1 LALSLAGEGA
11 AAQAT
16 SRQGPDAFLDAT
28 AETLFR
34 AAQANWLGIDRSVI
48 RYTAVIKQR
57 MAAGIRTPLKDRT
70 LVRNESAVRAFW
82 DRDHDALIQVLGA
95 RFQHPGEEE
104 ERDSEAWI
112 EDLMIDQP
120 FEPGGDRLLFGL
132 SDQDDQV
139 YQPDNQD
146 FWLAHPLGRGAD
158 TLYRY
163 QSGDTLTL
171 SFPDGRRLLTIQLDV
186 LPREAD
192 VHRLSGTLWIEP
204 ESGALVRAA
213 YRLARQFDAIRDIP
227 DLQAEEEAGEFRMVP
242 GLFKPWTFDMNMV
255 AIEYSLWEFKVW
267 LPRSMRVEGEA
278 AAGILKFPVSMD
290 LAYEI
295 ESVTTEDDLADPGPR
310 ELEERH
316 FESREEAMAFLGQLL
331 TDPDGVTYEHVT
343 GLERTS
349 NGRTSR
355 YLVPEDRTVLERSQ
369 HLPPPIWE
377 DAAGFAT
384 EEELRETIETLADL
398 PQVPVQGIP
407 WAANWGWARHD
418 LLRYNR
424 VEGPTVGGRFEAEV
438 GGLFGPLTFE
448 AKGFFGF
455 ADLEPKARLS
465 FERESVKR
473 RVTLGAYR
481 ELQAT
486 DAQGR
491 YLGFGNSVYAL
502 LFGRDDGE
510 YFMAAGADLV
520 WRPPEA
526 ARQSFRFRA
535 YAERQDRVSNNTT
548 FALARSFDGDWDFRP
563 NVEADRAEEA
573 GGELHLAPWW
583 GTDPLAAQVG
593 LELYGHAATWRTPD
607 STSTEN
613 YARASAVLRIAFPL
627 ADATWR
633 GGLEGGGGTSWG
645 EAPLQRSWFLGGA
658 STLRGYGAATL
669 VGSSFVRGRLEVA
682 RVFPNALTVSGF
694 GDAGWA
700 GLREDFD
707 SDDFLFGAGVGTS
720 LLDGLI
726 RFDLSHGLTG
736 PEKRFRV
743 DLYLDAI
750 L

>member
-1 LALSLAGEGA
+1 
-11 AAQAT
+11 
-16 SRQGPDAFLDAT
+16 
-28 AETLFR
+28 
-34 AAQANWLGIDRSVI
+34 
-48 RYTAVIKQR
+48 
-57 MAAGIRTPLKDRT
+57 
-70 LVRNESAVRAFW
+70 
-82 DRDHDALIQVLGA
+82 
-95 RFQHPGEEE
+95 
-104 ERDSEAWI
+104 
-112 EDLMIDQP
+112 
-120 FEPGGDRLLFGL
+120 
-132 SDQDDQV
+132 
-139 YQPDNQD
+139 
-146 FWLAHPLGRGAD
+146 
-158 TLYRY
+158 
-163 QSGDTLTL
+163 
-171 SFPDGRRLLTIQLDV
+171 
-186 LPREAD
+186 
-192 VHRLSGTLWIEP
+192 
-204 ESGALVRAA
+204 
-213 YRLARQFDAIRDIP
+213 
-227 DLQAEEEAGEFRMVP
+227 
-242 GLFKPWTFDMNMV
+242 
-255 AIEYSLWEFKVW
+255 
-267 LPRSMRVEGEA
+267 
-278 AAGILKFPVSMD
+278 
-290 LAYEI
+290 
-295 ESVTTEDDLADPGPR
+295 
-310 ELEERH
+310 
-316 FESREEAMAFLGQLL
+316 
-331 TDPDGVTYEHVT
+331 
-343 GLERTS
+343 
-349 NGRTSR
+349 
-355 YLVPEDRTVLERSQ
+355 
-369 HLPPPIWE
+369 
-377 DAAGFAT
+377 
-384 EEELRETIETLADL
+384 
-398 PQVPVQGIP
+398 
-407 WAANWGWARHD
+407 
-418 LLRYNR
+418 
-424 VEGPTVGGRFEAEV
+424 V

-633 GGLEGGGGTSWG
+633 VGLEGGGGTSWG